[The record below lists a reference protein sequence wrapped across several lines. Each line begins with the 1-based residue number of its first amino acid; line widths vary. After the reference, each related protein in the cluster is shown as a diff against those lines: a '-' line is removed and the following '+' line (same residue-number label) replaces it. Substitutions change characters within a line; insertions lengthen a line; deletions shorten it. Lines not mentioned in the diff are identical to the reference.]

1 MKEVKQS
8 KREMTP
14 NVNLAMEQAVIAGL
28 LTSPDAIFDVADRLK
43 PEVFSDRGNRFV
55 YEAILSLMNA
65 GTAIDMLTVEDAMH
79 RLDSGLF
86 EQLNG
91 LSFLSEML
99 LDVRTDAHIR
109 VHADELVRCY
119 TLRSLVDGL
128 KVKETEAQLPE
139 ADVDELL
146 TGVEDLAGLLR
157 GGLTRAASMEEAGTV
172 AGRVLEDSYRDQA
185 ERESGKVTRL
195 GSGLHDLDALT
206 GGFYKG
212 ELTVLAGRPS
222 MGKSAVAL
230 WMALHMAR
238 QGKPVAFFS
247 VEMSKE
253 QNVMRLLSMI
263 SGIDA
268 DRLRFKGTL
277 ASDRVRLEAA
287 RKELESLPIILEYCG
302 SDTIEDM
309 RAKAQSLYKQGK
321 LSALYIDYL
330 NLINIVV
337 PKNSLQETTDLALG
351 NIARKAKLMAEEME
365 MPVILLAQL
374 NRDVDRR
381 QGNHFPVL
389 SDLRNSGAIEQVADA
404 VIFVYRAEKYNIF
417 YDPKTK
423 EDLRGVGLLLVAK
436 NRNGA
441 TGIAKF
447 RYNPAMTSLTDY
459 DPRVIFSGDS

>member
-1 MKEVKQS
+1 MKEAHNQ
-8 KREMTP
+8 KREMIP
-14 NVNLAMEQAVIAGL
+14 NINLPMEQAVIAGL
-28 LTSPDAIFDVADRLK
+28 LTSPDAVFDVADRLK
-43 PEVFSDRGNRFV
+43 PEMFSDKRNRFV
-55 YEAILSLMNA
+55 YQAVLSLMNA
-65 GTAIDMLTVEDAMH
+65 GKGIDMLTVENEMH
-79 RLDSGLF
+79 RLDSGLY
-86 EQLNG
+86 EQVNG
-91 LSFLSEML
+91 LSYLSEML

-119 TLRSLVDGL
+119 TLRQLVNGL
-128 KVKETEAQLPE
+128 KEKETEAQLPA
-139 ADVDELL
+139 ADVDGLL
-146 TGVEDLAGLLR
+146 TEVENLAGSLR
-157 GGLTRAASMEEAGTV
+157 GGLTRAASMENAGAV
-172 AGRVLEDSYRDQA
+172 AVRVLEESYRDQA
-185 ERESGKVTRL
+185 ERESGKITRL
-195 GSGLHDLDALT
+195 RSGLHDLDALT

-230 WMALHMAR
+230 WMALYMAR

-253 QNVMRLLSMI
+253 QNVIRLLSMI

-277 ASDRVRLEAA
+277 ASDRARLEAA
-287 RKELESLPIILEYCG
+287 RKELESLPITLEYCG

-309 RAKAQSLYKQGK
+309 RAKAQSLFKQGK
-321 LSALYIDYL
+321 LGALYIDYL

-337 PKNSLQETTDLALG
+337 SKNSLQETTDLALG

-365 MPVILLAQL
+365 IPVVLLAQL

-381 QGNHFPVL
+381 QGAHFPVL
-389 SDLRNSGAIEQVADA
+389 SDLRNSGAIEQVADV

-447 RYNPAMTSLTDY
+447 RYNPSMTCLTDY
-459 DPRVIFSGDS
+459 DPRVI